1 MMLALQNRA
10 VLQTSVP
17 RPGRRT
23 AAVLAVV
30 VGALALLPSAWG
42 YLSDPRRFAIEEVSV
57 RGELRHVEP
66 EALREAV
73 VGAIDG
79 GFFGLDVE
87 RVREAVQ
94 RLPWVD
100 QVWVRRVWPDALEV
114 RVQEQVPLAA
124 WSDDRLVNVRGELFE
139 APGQLPADLP
149 RLRGAEDRAADVAAM
164 YAAVTRRVS
173 RLGLEVSAL
182 SLDER
187 EAMRIALAGGFELVI
202 GRKDRQQRLNRFV
215 RVYPKLLAPR
225 AGDIVRIDLRYGN
238 GFAVQW
244 KDGRQ
249 SQTS

>member
-1 MMLALQNRA
+1 MMLALRNRP
-10 VLQTSVP
+10 VFQDSVP

-23 AAVLAVV
+23 AAALAVV
-30 VGALALLPSAWG
+30 VGALALLPSG
-42 YLSDPRRFAIEEVSV
+42 RDYLSDPRRFPIEEVSV
-57 RGELRHVEP
+57 RGEIRHVEA

-87 RVREAVQ
+87 HVREAVQ

-100 QVWVRRVWPDALEV
+100 QVWVRRIWPDTLEV
-114 RVQEQVPLAA
+114 RVREQVPLAL
-124 WSDDRLVNVRGELFE
+124 WSDDRLVNARGDLFE
-139 APGQLPADLP
+139 SAGHVPSDLP
-149 RLRGAEDRAADVAAM
+149 RLRGPEGRAADVAAM
-164 YAAVTRRVS
+164 YAAVTRRLG
-173 RLGLEVSAL
+173 RLGLEVTAL

-187 EAMRIALAGGFELVI
+187 EAVRIAVAGGLELVI
-202 GRKDRQQRLNRFV
+202 GRKDRARRLERFV
-215 RVYPKLLAPR
+215 RVYPRLLAPR
-225 AGDIVRIDLRYGN
+225 AGDMVRIDLRYGN